1 MLKFLKYGS
10 IILGALLLL
19 YPLGRAAAG
28 DDVGVGVVK
37 DLLTQLW
44 DYQNG
49 KTGAQKHVGF
59 DIPETLVNQYIAYL
73 IDSQTRLGVKQATIK
88 VASKNQVNVA
98 CGLDLRQIKAW
109 DPSVIGEGSPL
120 VGKDELPVNATVSVD
135 IANGMAKI
143 SILSASDASGGTVGQ
158 AVIQQLFQVVASNQ
172 PEHFDLNKPI
182 KLPFNL
188 SVAMVDGVFYGKTP
202 GRGR

>member
-1 MLKFLKYGS
+1 VFKFLKYGS

-19 YPLGRAAAG
+19 YPLGRSAAG

-37 DLLTQLW
+37 DLLAQLW

-49 KTGAQKHVGF
+49 KAGGQKHVGF
-59 DIPETLVNQYIAYL
+59 DLPETLVNQYIAYL
-73 IDSQTRLGVKQATIK
+73 IDSQTRRGVKQATIK
-88 VASKNQVNVA
+88 VASKNQVSVA
-98 CGLDLRQIKAW
+98 CRLDLRQIKAW

-120 VGKDELPVNATVSVD
+120 VGKDELAVNATVSVD
-135 IANGMAKI
+135 ITNGMAKI
-143 SILSASDASGGTVGQ
+143 SILSASDASGAVDK

-188 SVAMVDGVFYGKTP
+188 SVAMVDGVFYGKTS